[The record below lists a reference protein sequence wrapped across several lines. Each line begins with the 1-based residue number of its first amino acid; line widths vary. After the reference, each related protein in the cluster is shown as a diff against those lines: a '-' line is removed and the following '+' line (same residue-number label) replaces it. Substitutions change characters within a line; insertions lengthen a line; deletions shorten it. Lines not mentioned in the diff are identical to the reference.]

1 MLNLKFDVIIFSH
14 RYIMVVEKEDYFILN
29 QQQLYIY
36 KKNPPKNRNNT
47 HTQRKQPPKTPTNYL
62 TCKHT
67 CTCIIILI

>member
-36 KKNPPKNRNNT
+36 KKNLQKTETT
-47 HTQRKQPPKTPTNYL
+47 HTHKGNNHPKPPQITLLVNI
-62 TCKHT
+62 HVHV
-67 CTCIIILI
+67 